1 VSTPRA
7 SRLTLVLAVLVTA
20 LTAAAPANAAC
31 PRWRVKTMLH
41 DQGWLE
47 NLGFDGRGGLTIS
60 ALVQG
65 RLLRLSPN
73 GRLKTLVPSVSAPG
87 GQVRDGRW
95 LYFNTGDSAPVLP
108 NGTIDRFDLRTGKR
122 KTWARGL
129 TMPNGLVLLPNGDAV
144 VSRDLGTGTGLTRVR
159 ARDPRHPQFNWAKI
173 DDTNGLA
180 VDPTGRWLY
189 VDRTLSPDGEVDRI
203 RIAHPRTIQRVGRL
217 GPGVA
222 PDDMTIDR
230 KGILYIA
237 GFTAGSIYR
246 LDPRTHRSCAI
257 ATGLDQ
263 PTSVR
268 FGGPGWNRRALYAT
282 DAGGHLSVLLPPSR
296 R

>member
-1 VSTPRA
+1 MRPARLLTYALVS
-7 SRLTLVLAVLVTA
+7 LLVAV
-20 LTAAAPANAAC
+20 TAAAPASAC
-31 PRWRVKTMLH
+31 THWRVRTLLH

-60 ALVQG
+60 ALLQG

-73 GRLKTLVPSVSAPG
+73 GRLKTLVASVNAPG
-87 GQVRDGRW
+87 GQVRSGRW
-95 LYFNTGDSAPVLP
+95 LYFNTGDSTPVLP
-108 NGTIDRFDLRTGKR
+108 NGTIDRLDLRTGKR

-129 TMPNGLVLLPNGDAV
+129 TMPNGLILLPNGDAV

-159 ARDPRHPQFNWAKI
+159 ARDPRHPQFNWAKL

-180 VDPTGRWLY
+180 VDPSGRWLY

-203 RIAHPRTIQRVGRL
+203 RIAHPKTIERVGRL
-217 GPGVA
+217 GAGVA

-237 GFTAGSIYR
+237 GFSAGSIYR
-246 LDPRTHRSCAI
+246 LDPKTLRSCAI
-257 ATGLDQ
+257 ATGLTQ

-268 FGGPGWNRRALYAT
+268 FGGSGWNRRALYAT

-296 R
+296 H